1 MSQGMPD
8 RLITTGPY
16 AVTRNPMYLGH
27 LVFLAGLALVT
38 RSPLA
43 VVAAVGHVPWF
54 AARVHR
60 DELRLQERFGAPYDE
75 YCSQVPRWLPGLQR
89 SPSPDPSRRAT
100 W

>member
-38 RSPLA
+38 HSPLA
-43 VVAAVGHVPWF
+43 VGAAVAHAPWF

-60 DELRLQERFGAPYDE
+60 DELRLQERFGGPYDE
-75 YCSQVPRWLPGLQR
+75 YCSLVPRWLPRLQSRASPAR
-89 SPSPDPSRRAT
+89 SSRAT